1 MFGKIKRIL
10 KYTTGRESE
19 IREEIEKYG
28 GVEKKDIFAMVF
40 SAYLVIMPVVIL
52 ILLIFALVAYLF
64 IG

>member
-52 ILLIFALVAYLF
+52 ILLIFVLVAYLF